1 MAQTG
6 LENGAMETG
15 DSRKSEWVRL
25 NVGGTTFLT
34 TRTTLGRDQKSFL
47 YRLVQEASDL
57 NTDKVSLFAVRVRRK
72 KFWPF
77 FNYS

>member
-1 MAQTG
+1 MAFINHG
-6 LENGAMETG
+6 NINNDLN

-34 TRTTLGRDQKSFL
+34 TRTTLSRDQKSFL

-57 NTDKVSLFAVRVRRK
+57 NTDKVG
-72 KFWPF
+72 
-77 FNYS
+77 NT